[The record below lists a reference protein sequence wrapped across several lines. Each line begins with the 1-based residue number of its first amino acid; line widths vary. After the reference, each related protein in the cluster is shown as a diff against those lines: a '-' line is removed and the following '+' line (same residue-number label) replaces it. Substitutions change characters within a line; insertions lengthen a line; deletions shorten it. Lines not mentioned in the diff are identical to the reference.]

1 MAKYLKAVSILA
13 LGLGLA
19 FWFASR
25 LDWQTV
31 GAHLRNAQIWPLVLA
46 AVLVNATLFA
56 RALRWQAL
64 LAPIAPIG
72 LRNLFAAT
80 AVGFGAIFV
89 IGRTGEIV
97 RPAVLSLRER
107 LRPTATFATILI
119 ERVFD
124 TAAVVAAFAFN
135 LLFLQ
140 LPGNRQSEFSAIRS
154 LGLLLAVGV
163 VIGIAV
169 LVLLRLKAA
178 LFLDWLERLSSRLPK
193 RLVQPLLNFVR
204 HLSEGLSIL
213 LDFPALLRTVFY
225 TMCVWGLASIAAWLT
240 LYAFGLNYPASY
252 IIFILG
258 FGLVGS
264 VVPTPGGSAG
274 AFHAAEAKAFEFLG
288 LEPNLA
294 ASVAI
299 IHHLVAFG
307 PPFLLA
313 LYFLVRDEIGFG
325 QIRDAL
331 ASEGRPETVL
341 HGQPNPLNE

>member
-1 MAKYLKAVSILA
+1 MAKYLKAVFILA

-19 FWFASR
+19 FWFISR

-31 GAHLRNAQIWPLVLA
+31 SGHLRNAKIWPLALA
-46 AVLVNATLFA
+46 AVLINLSLVA

-64 LAPIAPIG
+64 LAPIARIG

-80 AVGFGAIFV
+80 SVGFGAIFV

-140 LPGNRQSEFSAIRS
+140 LPGDRQTELSAIRS
-154 LGLLLAVGV
+154 LGLLLAIGV
-163 VIGIAV
+163 VVGIAV
-169 LVLLRLKAA
+169 LVLLRLKAS
-178 LFLDWLERLSSRLPK
+178 LFLAWLERLSSRLPT
-193 RLVQPLLNFVR
+193 RLIQPLLNFVQ
-204 HLSEGLSIL
+204 HLSEGLSVL
-213 LDFPALLRTVFY
+213 LDVRALLRTVIY
-225 TMCVWGLASIAAWLT
+225 TACVWGLVSIAAWLT
-240 LYAFGLNYPASY
+240 LYAFGLNYPVSY

-288 LEPNLA
+288 LEANLA

-299 IHHLVAFG
+299 IHHLIAFG

-325 QIRDAL
+325 QIRDAI
-331 ASEGRPETVL
+331 ASEGRSETAL
-341 HGQPNPLNE
+341 HGGAQSTE